1 MHIRNIVKTSSI
13 IDVELSPFLLS
24 LVAVAQPTNHREGLL
39 AVLHFLYSYRLQAS
53 INTWYGEPF
62 LVLDDASLWTSKDII
77 NRSMVGTGKC
87 LFTVGIIHTL
97 QDTGGIVLF

>member
-1 MHIRNIVKTSSI
+1 M
-13 IDVELSPFLLS
+13 
-24 LVAVAQPTNHREGLL
+24 
-39 AVLHFLYSYRLQAS
+39 
-53 INTWYGEPF
+53 
-62 LVLDDASLWTSKDII
+62 LDDASLWTSKDII